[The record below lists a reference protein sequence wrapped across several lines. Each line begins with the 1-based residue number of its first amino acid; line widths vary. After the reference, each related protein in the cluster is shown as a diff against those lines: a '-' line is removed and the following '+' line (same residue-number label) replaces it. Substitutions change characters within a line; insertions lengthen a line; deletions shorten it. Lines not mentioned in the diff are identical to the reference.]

1 MKQIILFLS
10 IFLLVINFNSCKKK
24 TEEKKNELPTGE
36 NTFYC
41 YIDGELY
48 VPKGDGWAIPKIK
61 GLNYIKCDIDSPSF
75 FIRAYNVENKKAINI
90 HFENGIENT
99 GAITLMQSNYD
110 TCDMNTCNAYLAVVE
125 NVNGISTSKWYFTHD
140 GTGTVDI
147 TYLSNDKKHFIGTF
161 DMIVYHEDTNA
172 PIHIT
177 DGHFN
182 INLNTFFN

>member
-48 VPKGDGWAIPKIK
+48 VPKGSDWAIPSIPD
-61 GLNYIKCDIDSPSF
+61 LDTSQCDTITHSF
-75 FIRAYNVENKKAINI
+75 ILSAYNANYKKDVSLFF
-90 HFENGIENT
+90 HNGISET
-99 GAITLMQSNYD
+99 GTITLMQSNYD
-110 TCDMNTCNAYLAVVE
+110 MCYVGDNHGNLTVIE
-125 NVNGISTSKWYFTHD
+125 NEHGVDVQKYYYTHD
-140 GTGTVDI
+140 GSGTINI
-147 TYLSNDKKHFIGTF
+147 TYLSDDKRHFKGTF
-161 DMIVYHEDTNA
+161 QMTVYHEDTNA

-182 INLNTFFN
+182 INLNTL

>member
-1 MKQIILFLS
+1 MKRIILFLS

-48 VPKGDGWAIPKIK
+48 LPKGDGWAIPKIP
-61 GLNYIKCDIDSPSF
+61 GLNFSNCLDWVSFDIYAGNVDIKRDI
-75 FIRAYNVENKKAINI
+75 NL
-90 HFENGIENT
+90 HFHNGISET
-99 GAITLMQSNYD
+99 GTITLMQSNYD
-110 TCDMNTCNAYLAVVE
+110 MCYVGDNHGNLTVIE
-125 NVNGISTSKWYFTHD
+125 NEHGVDVQKYYYTHD
-140 GTGTVDI
+140 GSGAINI
-147 TYLSNDKKHFIGTF
+147 TYLSDDKRHFKGTF
-161 DMIVYHEDTNA
+161 EMTVYHEDTNA

-182 INLNTFFN
+182 IIIPYAIK